1 MGRTA
6 PILMPQ
12 HTRPELVYAQAQEAD
27 AEGIQHVAGESWR
40 ATYKDIY
47 SPEYIAEF
55 VARAYSIEGLVR
67 AVRNPRSVFL
77 VAKDGTGV
85 VGFCHY
91 GEGPQGP
98 ELLRMYVLPDYWRMG
113 TGSRFL
119 QLLESRLVE
128 RGVSEYFCYVHAR
141 NEIGKAFY
149 VKYGFVPDAAHDKD
163 DEWCMR
169 RALARPGGNARPGG
183 HIP

>member
-1 MGRTA
+1 MT
-6 PILMPQ
+6 PD
-12 HTRPELVYAQAQEAD
+12 LVYAQALEAD
-27 AEGIQHVAGESWR
+27 AEDIQRVAGESWR
-40 ATYKDIY
+40 VIYRDIY
-47 SPEYIAEF
+47 SLEYIAEF

-77 VAKDGTGV
+77 VAKDSTRV

-98 ELLRMYVLPDYWRMG
+98 ELFRMYVLPENWRTG
-113 TGSRFL
+113 AGSRFL

-141 NEIGKAFY
+141 NEIGKGFY
-149 VKYGFVPDAAHDKD
+149 LKSGFVHDAAHDKD

-169 RALARPGGNARPGG
+169 RTLARPGGNARPGG